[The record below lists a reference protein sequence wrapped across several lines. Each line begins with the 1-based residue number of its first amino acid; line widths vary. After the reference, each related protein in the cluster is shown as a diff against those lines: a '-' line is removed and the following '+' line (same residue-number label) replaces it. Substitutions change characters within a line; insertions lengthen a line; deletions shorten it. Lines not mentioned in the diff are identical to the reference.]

1 MWDQILRHLQD
12 TRSLKNLPQFGDLHN
27 HSEEKV
33 LHVCGRGMWGTRGHL
48 GSCRHICAQ
57 PRQELLKLVLM
68 AREVIWNQKQYV
80 EWWGGACECSEGQGH
95 VPSDGFCW
103 PPLPGTLESH
113 LDMPSQGWLSP
124 AIGMPGHNAS
134 RSAHGGFPSRVR
146 HFQVPVHGHQ
156 PQVSL
161 ELHLGS
167 WEPMEEFILGMSP
180 LPGQSVWVEKAKRE

>member
-1 MWDQILRHLQD
+1 M
-12 TRSLKNLPQFGDLHN
+12 FVAG
-27 HSEEKV
+27 
-33 LHVCGRGMWGTRGHL
+33 GMWGTRGHL

-124 AIGMPGHNAS
+124 ALGMPGHNAS
-134 RSAHGGFPSRVR
+134 RSSHGGFPSRVR

-156 PQVSL
+156 PHVSL

-167 WEPMEEFILGMSP
+167 WRKQGKEFPKQTSLRTLSCERDQNDASGNHRKLTTNKNI
-180 LPGQSVWVEKAKRE
+180 